1 MSNQPTTL
9 GADSL
14 SPEDVR
20 RKRAATI
27 TGLLITFLIAP
38 IAVIT
43 ALVTYSLVGIGR
55 NKPKVV
61 YTAYALIAGALLI
74 SAVPFLSIN
83 WMGNLFTDSF
93 HAQTEGTIDGVTGY
107 LFILIKFYLLQVPI
121 DIIIGGFFGCLYTM
135 YRMFF
140 RDRWKET
147 DFKPTPIQKLKE
159 KKNRQ
164 QIQQDT
170 NSPEAGRTIGI
181 ETYRRFPP
189 VKGKKNNKNIGNN
202 FHGEK
207 VIQSPG
213 ESAAHTLIL
222 GAAGSG
228 KALDVR
234 TPIMTSEGYVSM
246 GDLEAGNLVVHPTF
260 NLISI
265 DAALDIQKDKESY
278 VFNFSD
284 GSQITSDKEHIWSLL
299 EGNFTSEEVVEVF
312 DQDKKIQIQTATKKP
327 VEFNTNIST
336 PNHPFL
342 IGSMWHLDKYTVHGG
357 SQGSYLSGEWVN
369 RGSQLTLDK
378 QKGVYSHELTYSDED
393 FDALLNGTLSQREE
407 LLKGVLY
414 SGAAIVSLDE
424 TYQGGINFPVFS
436 YEAYTKNDADKVI
449 MLATSLGI
457 HAISSGNTVLIEGK
471 ELEHVKFECFDI
483 RQGYSNLLKT
493 LINSKQVI
501 TLSSYEKTVADV
513 RCIKVGSE
521 DGLFVAGTSSV
532 PTHNTTTLLLQSR
545 DIIKQGEGFAFIDL
559 KGGDDVVDG
568 VYEYCQRYGIR
579 MHHWTLQDS
588 YLPYEGPIEN
598 GPAYYDPITRGDPS
612 RRKDLILS
620 LRKWDAASDVYKK
633 ASASYIQTLFNVI
646 YLSPNTKVESTLND
660 VINLMQS
667 PEKLMARL
675 DQVPPEK
682 RNKKYDETRQTVK
695 YMMTSTNK
703 VVKDSIKTTQETL
716 QIFSQSIA
724 GPWLGQDP
732 EGKED
737 INLWEIA
744 DKGEVIVFSLDSSNY
759 PELSQDIANLI
770 IQDLKTASSE
780 FRQNPPKNRLNVFI
794 DEFASIES
802 DNLVQLVN
810 KCRDANI
817 PVSFATQT
825 LADMKT
831 VSDTFADQ
839 LNGIISSFII
849 HRVNSEDDAQEYSGI
864 FGKEDKAKVM
874 EEVEHSSG
882 LFGGIGRGSATG
894 KGRVT
899 YEKDYIVP
907 IEKLQEMA
915 VGQAVYHTKATN
927 SEGISSRTYYVSVIP
942 EMLGDNKAVKRKSAQ
957 TEEREKKMALTSFSG
972 ESATWE
978 ELESDNEE
986 EHTNTPEEYQN
997 SYEYEE
1003 EEESYAPEQSR
1014 NEPVVERKQQTM
1026 TNNDPEYG
1034 DDSYLGEEF
1043 ENESVGEIRYTG
1055 KTSDITSLINLSAI
1069 SSVEKGKISN
1079 MFKRKKKKEAFSEDE
1094 FSSPKPTMSEPATTV
1109 PEPVASSPKIKKA
1122 SRQEPE
1128 SESSVWDTE
1137 EPLRKKAPKKKEPKK
1152 VETSPEEPT
1161 YRQAQDKEP
1170 RPSSSAPER
1179 PSRPTGMKR
1188 PVRPSGAG
1196 NGSTSVNGQ
1205 EPRPNVPQSPRS
1217 KPQRPSAARAQPPA
1231 ARAQSPAPNK
1241 RPNAAQGQSPLPKKR
1256 PAGGQ
1261 LPPLKKKPVKKIDTD
1276 EDGNKFS
1283 W

>member
-38 IAVIT
+38 FAVIT

-61 YTAYALIAGALLI
+61 YTAYALIAGVLLI
-74 SAVPFLSIN
+74 STVPILSIN
-83 WMGNLFTDSF
+83 WMGSLFADSF
-93 HAQTEGTIDGVTGY
+93 HAQTEGTINGVTGY
-107 LFILIKFYLLQVPI
+107 LLIVFKFYLLQIPI
-121 DIIIGGFFGCLYTM
+121 DIIIGGFLGCLYTM

-147 DFKPTPIQKLKE
+147 DFKPTPLQKIKE
-159 KKNRQ
+159 KRNKQ
-164 QIQQDT
+164 QIQQDE
-170 NSPEAGRTIGI
+170 NSPEEGRTLGI

-189 VKGKKNNKNIGNN
+189 VKGNKNNKHIGNN

-207 VIQSPG
+207 VIQSPS

-228 KALDVR
+228 KALDIN
-234 TPIMTSEGYVSM
+234 TPIITSEGYVNM

-260 NLISI
+260 NLINV
-265 DAALDIQKDKESY
+265 DAALDVQNNKESY

-284 GSQITSDKEHIWSLL
+284 GSHITSDKEHIWSLL
-299 EGNFTSEEVVEVF
+299 EGNFTTEEVVEIF
-312 DQDKKIQIQTATKKP
+312 EQGKKIQIRPADKKP
-327 VEFNTNIST
+327 IEFNTNVST

-342 IGSMWHLDKYTVHGG
+342 VGSMWHLDKYTIHGG

-378 QKGVYSHELTYSDED
+378 QKGVYSHDLSHSEED
-393 FDALLNGTLSQREE
+393 FNALLNGTLSQREE
-407 LLKGVLY
+407 LFKGVIY

-436 YEAYTKNDADKVI
+436 YEAHTEDDADKVI

-457 HAISSGNTVLIEGK
+457 HAISSGNTTLIEGK

-483 RQGYSNLLKT
+483 RQGYSNLLKD
-493 LINSKQVI
+493 LINSRHMI

-732 EGKED
+732 NGQED

-744 DKGEVIVFSLDSSNY
+744 NKGEVIVFSLDSSNY

-915 VGQAVYHTKATN
+915 IGQAVYHTKATN

-942 EMLGDNKAVKRKSAQ
+942 EMLGDNKAVKHKSAD
-957 TEEREKKMALTSFSG
+957 TEEREKKMELTSSIG
-972 ESATWE
+972 QSATWE
-978 ELESDNEE
+978 DIGSDGEE
-986 EHTNTPEEYQN
+986 ERYTNAPEEDQN
-997 SYEYEE
+997 SYEEK
-1003 EEESYAPEQSR
+1003 EESYSPKQNR
-1014 NEPVVERKQQTM
+1014 NEPVVERKPQTM
-1026 TNNDPEYG
+1026 TDNDPDYG
-1034 DDSYLGEEF
+1034 DDPYLGEEF

-1055 KTSDITSLINLSAI
+1055 KTPDITSLINLSAI

-1079 MFKRKKKKEAFSEDE
+1079 MFKRRKKKEAFSEEE
-1094 FSSPKPTMSEPATTV
+1094 FSSPEPSMSHTVEPSV
-1109 PEPVASSPKIKKA
+1109 EPVEPISPIPQTKNT
-1122 SRQEPE
+1122 SRQEPDE
-1128 SESSVWDTE
+1128 IENSVWDTD
-1137 EPLRKKAPKKKEPKK
+1137 EPLRKKAPKKKQPRKIEPSSDEHNSHQ
-1152 VETSPEEPT
+1152 VEDVT
-1161 YRQAQDKEP
+1161 P
-1170 RPSSSAPER
+1170 RPAPSAPER

-1196 NGSTSVNGQ
+1196 NGSPKVNGQ
-1205 EPRPNVPQSPRS
+1205 ESSSSTPQRPQS
-1217 KPQRPSAARAQPPA
+1217 KPQRPSVARAQPPA
-1231 ARAQSPAPNK
+1231 AKNKPN
-1241 RPNAAQGQSPLPKKR
+1241 PAQGQSPAPKKR
-1256 PAGGQ
+1256 PASGQ